1 MTAQTPEKPQ
11 ATGTPENRGPERVA
25 LEALAKI
32 FQAEEKILVAYLF
45 GSRAKGYATPESDY
59 DIAVLLSETPR
70 DLLDFY
76 LRLLNKLTDTLGD
89 NVDLVILNEAPPTL
103 KYQVVKHGKPIYVK
117 NERARV
123 AFESRT
129 IREYLDFSR
138 ILKRYDECLAKRL
151 LQ

>member
-1 MTAQTPEKPQ
+1 MTAQTPEEPQ
-11 ATGTPENRGPERVA
+11 AIQTPENRGPERG
-25 LEALAKI
+25 ALAKI
-32 FQAEEKILVAYLF
+32 FQDEERILAAYLF

-89 NVDLVILNEAPPTL
+89 NVDLVILNEAPPEL
-103 KYQVVKHGKPIYVK
+103 KYQVVKHGKPIYVR

-151 LQ
+151 PR

>member
-1 MTAQTPEKPQ
+1 MTAQTPEEPQ
-11 ATGTPENRGPERVA
+11 AIQTPENRGPER
-25 LEALAKI
+25 EALAKI
-32 FQAEEKILVAYLF
+32 FQAEERILAAYLF

-89 NVDLVILNEAPPTL
+89 NVDLVILNEAPPEL
-103 KYQVVKHGKPIYVK
+103 KYQVVKHGKPIHVR